1 MAGFT
6 RRGGGRLLLGGLG
19 AAPAAP
25 ALAQPYPTRPVRL
38 VVGFA
43 AGGPT
48 DVIARVLAQDMT
60 AALGQSVVVEN
71 RTGANALV
79 ATEAVARE
87 APDGHT
93 LLVSTLS
100 HSVNAI
106 LLPNARYHPLRDF
119 APVSL
124 LAMLP
129 LIAVAAPGAP
139 FDSIQGLVAA
149 AKAQPGGI
157 SYGSAGNGGSAHLAG
172 ALLAAR
178 SETTMTHVPFRG
190 NAPALSEVMAGRV
203 SFMFYPMIGIGEQ
216 IARGQLRALGIS
228 TPRRHAD
235 FPDVPTMAEV
245 GFPGFEDYT
254 QGLGVLAPAR
264 TPAPVVERLNAVI
277 RASLAR
283 PETNQRLKALGA
295 IVQSSSPDEFA
306 TFLAGDLDRWRRVI
320 ELARITADEN

>member
-1 MAGFT
+1 MTTT
-6 RRGGGRLLLGGLG
+6 RRDAARFLL
-19 AAPAAP
+19 AAAGTALAAP
-25 ALAQPYPTRPVRL
+25 ALAQAYPTRTVRL

-48 DVIARVLAQDMT
+48 DVIARVLAQDMSL
-60 AALGQSVVVEN
+60 ALGHSVVVEN

-129 LIAVAAPGAP
+129 LIAVTAPASP
-139 FDSIQGLVAA
+139 FASIPALVAA
-149 AKAQPGGI
+149 AKAQPGAI

-172 ALLAAR
+172 ALLATR
-178 SETTMTHVPFRG
+178 SETQMTHVPFRG

-203 SFMFYPMIGIGEQ
+203 SFIFYPMIGIADL
-216 IARGQLRALGIS
+216 IARGQLRPLGIS
-228 TPRRHAD
+228 TPQRSPD
-235 FPDVPTMAEV
+235 FPEVPTMAEV

-264 TPAPVVERLNAVI
+264 TPDLVVERLNSVI
-277 RASLAR
+277 RAALAK

-295 IVQSSSPDEFA
+295 IVQSSTPAEFA
-306 TFLAGDLDRWRRVI
+306 SFLAGDLDRWRRVI
-320 ELARITADEN
+320 DLARITAEDN

>member
-1 MAGFT
+1 MTMT
-6 RRGGGRLLLGGLG
+6 RRKAGGLLLASIGAGLS
-19 AAPAAP
+19 AP
-25 ALAQPYPTRPVRL
+25 ALGQGFPTRPVRL

-48 DVIARVLAQDMT
+48 DVIARVLAQDMS

-93 LLVSTLS
+93 LMVTTLS

-129 LIAVAAPGAP
+129 LIAVSAPATP
-139 FDSIQGLVAA
+139 FNSIQALVTA
-149 AKAQPGGI
+149 AKAQAGAV

-178 SETTMTHVPFRG
+178 SETQMTHVPFRG
-190 NAPALSEVMAGRV
+190 NAPALTEVMAGRV
-203 SFMFYPMIGIGEQ
+203 SFMFYPMIGIADLIG
-216 IARGQLRALGIS
+216 RGQLRPLGIS
-228 TPRRHAD
+228 TPRRNPD

-254 QGLGVLAPAR
+254 QGLGVVAPAR
-264 TPAPVVERLNAVI
+264 TPQPVVDRLNEVI
-277 RASLAR
+277 RASLAK
-283 PETNQRLKALGA
+283 PETNQRLKTLGA
-295 IVQSSSPDEFA
+295 IVQSSTPAEFGQ
-306 TFLAGDLDRWRRVI
+306 FLEGDLDRWRRVI
-320 ELARITADEN
+320 ELARITAE